1 MLRLQDGSVKQKT
14 VAAGW
19 LKVYNT
25 MKLSERK
32 NDMAASNKKKAT
44 AAEAPDPNAASRETY
59 DWILCLIVALVV
71 CVLLFIFVIRVID
84 VVGGSMNPTLFDSDK
99 MLVSGL
105 FYKPKQ
111 GDVVIFK
118 TDDYNPDKALVKR
131 VIATEGQVVNIDF
144 DNGIVYVDDV
154 PLEEDY
160 IAELTRVKID
170 FRGPWTVPEG
180 NVFVM
185 GDNRNQST
193 DSRDK
198 RIGNVDEKEIIG
210 RAYAVIYPFSEFRRI
225 G

>member
-1 MLRLQDGSVKQKT
+1 
-14 VAAGW
+14 
-19 LKVYNT
+19 
-25 MKLSERK
+25 
-32 NDMAASNKKKAT
+32 MAKKKKRT
-44 AAEAPDPNAASRETY
+44 AAEIEQANKKESY
-59 DWILCLIVALVV
+59 DWIQSIITALIICIVV
-71 CVLLFIFVIRVID
+71 FLFFVRVID
-84 VVGGSMNPTLFDSDK
+84 VSGDSMNPTLIDGEK

-210 RAYAVIYPFSEFRRI
+210 RAYAVIYPFSEFRWIR
-225 G
+225 

>member
-19 LKVYNT
+19 LKVYNI

-105 FYKPKQ
+105 FYKPKV
-111 GDVVIFK
+111 GDVVVFK
-118 TDDYNPDKALVKR
+118 KDEYDPNKALVKR
-131 VIATEGQVVNIDF
+131 VIAVEGQEINMDF
-144 DNGIVYVDDV
+144 ENGIVYIDGKAISE
-154 PLEEDY
+154 PY
-160 IAELTRVKID
+160 IKELTYNKLD
-170 FRGPWTVPEG
+170 FIGPKTVPEG
-180 NVFVM
+180 CVFVM
-185 GDNRNQST
+185 GDNRNMSI
-193 DSRDK
+193 DSRK
-198 RIGNVDEKEIIG
+198 SEIGMLDTRLILG
-210 RAYAVIYPFSEFRRI
+210 RAYYVIYPLSVLRAI
-225 G
+225 K